1 MTAVVPPETPAPVL
15 RRIRRARAAAISALL
30 CLGLVLPLADLIVP
44 LDPSPVL
51 EERRGLAPP
60 PKTPGSWAEV
70 LAWPAAFE
78 KYYNDHFGFRR
89 FLIRGFGAIK
99 VLVLRSSPF
108 EATGESRLIEDAPRG
123 ETDLERMYP
132 PVVLGRDGWMFYG
145 EYMMA
150 DFRGL
155 VGMQYPEMLQWE
167 KHIEDRQDW
176 LSRRGIAYL
185 FVAVPDKQ
193 TVYPEYVPEHIARYR
208 DRTRLD
214 RLMTHLARRPDLHI
228 LDLRPVLME
237 ARKHHQIYW
246 RTDTHWNDRGCMAAY
261 NAIMDRL
268 EALLPGVPR
277 LRPEDFVET
286 HAVGD
291 GGNLALLC
299 AIPDLLRE
307 PGTALWPRVWERVQ
321 MTNDALRPERARQP
335 VASNYPDGADAGV
348 VIFRDSFTTP
358 LIKFFSATFRRVAY
372 YHFTEFDTAIIEAEK
387 PRLVLDI
394 ISEANISRGV
404 PPNPEDVVT
413 TGVASWSAGRE
424 TLSPAETR
432 RFQQAR
438 DRFLAAHPD
447 R

>member
-1 MTAVVPPETPAPVL
+1 MTPAEHLPPAI
-15 RRIRRARAAAISALL
+15 RRIRRARAAVITVLV
-30 CLGLVLPLADLIVP
+30 CVGLWLPLLDWVVP

-51 EERRGLAPP
+51 EERRELAPP
-60 PKTPGSWAEV
+60 PAPPASWREV

-78 KYYNDHFGFRR
+78 KFYNDHFGFRR
-89 FLIRGFGAIK
+89 FLIRGFGTIK
-99 VLVLRSSPF
+99 VFVLHSSPF

-155 VGMQYPEMLQWE
+155 VGMQYPEMLHWE
-167 KHIEDRQDW
+167 KHLEDRQDW
-176 LSRRGIAYL
+176 CRRRGIAYL

-193 TVYPEYVPEHIARYR
+193 TIYPDFVPQHISHYR

-214 RLMTHLARRPDLHI
+214 RLMAHLARRPDLNI
-228 LDLRPVLME
+228 LDLRPALAQ
-237 ARKHHQIYW
+237 ARKHHDVYSK
-246 RTDTHWNDRGCMAAY
+246 TDTHWNDRGCMVAY

-268 EALLPGVPR
+268 DTLLPGVRR
-277 LRPEDFVET
+277 LGPDDFIET
-286 HAVGD
+286 RAVTD

-307 PGTALWPRVWERVQ
+307 EGTALWPRVWERVQ
-321 MTNDALRPERARQP
+321 MTNDALKPERARQP
-335 VASNYPDGADAGV
+335 VASVYPDGADAGV

-372 YHFTEFDTAIIEAEK
+372 YHFTEFDTAIIESEK
-387 PRLVLDI
+387 PRLVMDI
-394 ISEANISRGV
+394 ISEATISRGA

-413 TGVASWSAGRE
+413 TGAASWSAGRE
-424 TLSPAETR
+424 TLSQRDTL
-432 RFQQAR
+432 RFRAAH
-438 DRFLAAHPD
+438 DRFRAAHPE